1 MRRLKL
7 DKSRKSVAI
16 AAIAAIVAVTL
27 GTIFLLGKN
36 LQTAATTD
44 YKFVVNDTG
53 PCGGLP
59 VISSIVDEEG
69 FVNVVK
75 PFDDYNAFREFV
87 IKPGST
93 AFLTM
98 KYDLSRVDKDNTQS
112 LLDGIYRGSLLTDS
126 IGIYTINPDPSSIDT
141 GNSITRLPEGQAEG
155 ISVYPAQSTNETASI
170 VKVVYA
176 IKADASAIN
185 GKSYIFTVFH
195 VCHPGEMLTVG
206 EKPHEGP
213 LPAWNRATWY

>member
-1 MRRLKL
+1 M
-7 DKSRKSVAI
+7 
-16 AAIAAIVAVTL
+16 TL
-27 GTIFLLGKN
+27 GTMFIFGRN
-36 LQTAATTD
+36 LQAAETTD
-44 YKFVVNDTG
+44 YKFVVDDTG

-75 PFDDYNAFREFV
+75 PFDEYNAFREFIV
-87 IKPGST
+87 KPGST

-98 KYDLSRVDKDNTQS
+98 KYDLSQLDKNNTQY
-112 LLDGIYRGSLLTDS
+112 LMDGIYHGKLLTDS
-126 IGIYTINPDPSSIDT
+126 IGIYTINPDPSSIDK
-141 GNSITRLPEGQAEG
+141 GNSINRLPEGQTEG
-155 ISVYPAQSTNETASI
+155 ISVYPVQSTNETASL

-176 IKADASAIN
+176 IKADESALN
-185 GKSYIFTVFH
+185 GKSYVFTVFH

-206 EKPHEGP
+206 EKPHEGA